1 MGVGPFRMPTVD
13 RDDPNRTH
21 PLRDPSGDTAGAA
34 ALDPSSSF

>member
-21 PLRDPSGDTAGAA
+21 PLRDPSGDTAGVA